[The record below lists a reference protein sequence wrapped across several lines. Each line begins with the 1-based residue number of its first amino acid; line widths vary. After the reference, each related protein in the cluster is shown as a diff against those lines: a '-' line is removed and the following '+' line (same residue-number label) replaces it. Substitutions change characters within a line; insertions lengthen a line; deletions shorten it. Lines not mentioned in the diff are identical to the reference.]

1 MDASSVRLRT
11 SLRPSHGQPAR
22 RWRRARGTIARRLRC
37 VAPLVLLA
45 LAVVRPAEAQQGET
59 SVPLVA
65 REAGGMPHY
74 VRISIGNGPAVPVS
88 VDTGS
93 VGLYVFQREVGPE
106 VERTDTSVHQGYVDG
121 TRFDGYVG
129 LATVRFPG
137 SGLAAGKIRIGVI
150 TQVSCAPEQPRCPG
164 SDQKPGVMGVGMDTG
179 GRLASPFA
187 QLPGQAGSAFVVDA
201 RSGGAPH
208 ITFGPSAGTLAPF
221 RFADLR
227 PGRPSTIGLPSW
239 DGGSVR
245 GCYRVNGEAAACQE
259 VIFDTGEWDTVFDPG
274 SAQTMRLGPHGFLL
288 PDQSFE
294 LEVPG
299 ALHLRL
305 RTDRSMYIKPKATP
319 RSNSGTLVFRYVAVA
334 FDMRRGRI
342 GFE

>member
-1 MDASSVRLRT
+1 MANPPRD
-11 SLRPSHGQPAR
+11 G
-22 RWRRARGTIARRLRC
+22 RRARTWRIARAELRRRLS
-37 VAPLVLLA
+37 AIAVLLPL
-45 LAVVRPAEAQQGET
+45 LAAGMTTGSMAQQADA
-59 SVPLVA
+59 SIPLMA
-65 REAGGMPHY
+65 RAAGGTAQY
-74 VRISIGNGPAVPVS
+74 VRISIGGGPAVPVS

-93 VGLYVFQREVGPE
+93 AGLYVFRREVGPE
-106 VERTDTSVHQGYVDG
+106 VERTATPIHQGYVDG

-137 SGLAAGKIRIGVI
+137 TSLATTRMKIGVI
-150 TQVSCAPEQPRCPG
+150 TQVSFAPEQPRCPG

-187 QLPGQAGSAFVVDA
+187 QLPGPAGSGFVVDA
-201 RSGGAPH
+201 RPGGAPH
-208 ITFGPSAGTLAPF
+208 IILGPSAGTLARF
-221 RFADLR
+221 RFVDLR

-239 DGGSVR
+239 DSGSAR

-319 RSNSGTLVFRYVAVA
+319 RSNSGTLLFRYVAVA